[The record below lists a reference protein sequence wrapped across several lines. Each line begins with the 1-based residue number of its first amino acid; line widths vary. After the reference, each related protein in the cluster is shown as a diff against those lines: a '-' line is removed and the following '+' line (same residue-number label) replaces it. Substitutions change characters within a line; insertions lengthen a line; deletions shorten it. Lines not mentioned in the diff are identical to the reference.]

1 MCITGPPWWLSS
13 KESVCNAGDIG
24 DTGSIPG
31 REDPWRMKWKP
42 TPVILPVKSYGQRSL
57 AGYSPWGHKDLD
69 MTERLKREREMDK
82 NKHPFASVTA
92 ITAQDYNQKSL
103 CLKGALNT
111 CRCWQIESVG
121 SVSYRTNRINPTH
134 LLKTCFILISQ
145 RASPFHW

>member
-1 MCITGPPWWLSS
+1 MWGLPWWLSS

-69 MTERLKREREMDK
+69 MTERLMDT
-82 NKHPFASVTA
+82 HAHT
-92 ITAQDYNQKSL
+92 TTYYQM
-103 CLKGALNT
+103 T
-111 CRCWQIESVG
+111 
-121 SVSYRTNRINPTH
+121 TH
-134 LLKTCFILISQ
+134 LDMEFRII
-145 RASPFHW
+145 